1 MMNSWGEFFKRDLV
15 VKHVLIS
22 VFVKLQTEF
31 EGKNCVSLLII
42 FFCISVLHRMT
53 AQKIF
58 LPLTISNLTTIYFK
72 TKCLVQR
79 VASGPFLEYNLIKKR
94 CRLPRKFVLIKFFL
108 YKPVN
113 DNQRGKHWNT
123 RVLCFQRENTINSS
137 WFPELQFDYSQFA
150 LLVHL
155 SVS

>member
-94 CRLPRKFVLIKFFL
+94 CRLPRKFVLIQIF
-108 YKPVN
+108 YI
-113 DNQRGKHWNT
+113 NQ
-123 RVLCFQRENTINSS
+123 
-137 WFPELQFDYSQFA
+137 
-150 LLVHL
+150 
-155 SVS
+155 